1 MIVFQYTKID
11 GAEYV
16 SHLDTLRHINK
27 IMRRADIKTGYSKGF
42 NPHMHIFMSA
52 PIAVGIKSLA
62 EYCYV
67 ECDETAESF
76 KQKFNDFS
84 FRGLKCVFAKEVER
98 KVNVA
103 GLIDRAGYEISG
115 IAAFDVNDVLAANE
129 FYVTDKKG
137 NPKEVRKK
145 IFDLKYEN
153 GVLHAVLGFGNDTLR
168 PDLFGEKLKELYGGE
183 ALTITKTNA
192 YHGETL
198 FSDYLCNL
206 TEK

>member
-67 ECDETAESF
+67 CLLYTSDAADE
-76 KQKFNDFS
+76 
-84 FRGLKCVFAKEVER
+84 
-98 KVNVA
+98 
-103 GLIDRAGYEISG
+103 
-115 IAAFDVNDVLAANE
+115 
-129 FYVTDKKG
+129 
-137 NPKEVRKK
+137 
-145 IFDLKYEN
+145 
-153 GVLHAVLGFGNDTLR
+153 
-168 PDLFGEKLKELYGGE
+168 
-183 ALTITKTNA
+183 
-192 YHGETL
+192 
-198 FSDYLCNL
+198 
-206 TEK
+206 